1 MVIESATRIVAL
13 KQETVI
19 VLSTQNVPLFL
30 RSLITNFLKVI
41 PILISYY
48 AQVVVELTRVLSYS

>member
-13 KQETVI
+13 KQEAVI
-19 VLSTQNVPLFL
+19 ILPTENVPLFL
-30 RSLITNFLKVI
+30 RSLVTNLLKVI

-48 AQVVVELTRVLSYS
+48 AQVIVELT